1 MIFFN
6 SNTKFSKLEIV
17 EFDSLFLNIH
27 QLIKSEFKLTSRHQ
41 QDIKNNPVNGE
52 TIFYDFL
59 LEGKDRANIICKKY
73 YIKNKNEYMSFVD
86 TFVHRYKYLP
96 DIEDFPTAFFEILA
110 KYNRKEDG
118 FMFQINTNKDWKEK
132 TLNLIKSSFK

>member
-1 MIFFN
+1 
-6 SNTKFSKLEIV
+6 
-17 EFDSLFLNIH
+17 
-27 QLIKSEFKLTSRHQ
+27 
-41 QDIKNNPVNGE
+41 
-52 TIFYDFL
+52 
-59 LEGKDRANIICKKY
+59 
-73 YIKNKNEYMSFVD
+73 MSFVD